1 MKNKQAEL
9 IKNISDEVLVLNV
22 WITQG
27 IVFVV
32 SAVLAFFLFDSFSEF
47 LSLFRVVDDKLVWG
61 VAAGLFVVLNDVIL
75 MKILP
80 PSLYDDGGINERIF
94 RNLSY
99 PNIFLITL
107 VIACC
112 EEILFRGVIQYHTN
126 IWIASAIFALVHYR
140 YLFKPFLLMNIT
152 LLSLFIGLLFELT
165 NNLMVTIIAHFVI
178 DFLLGIII
186 KIKYVREK
194 KTDCESGDC
203 S

>member
-1 MKNKQAEL
+1 MNNKQAEL

-27 IVFVV
+27 IVLIV
-32 SAVLAFFLFDSFSEF
+32 SAILAFFLFDSLSEF
-47 LSLFRVVDDKLVWG
+47 LSLFRFIDVMLIWG
-61 VAAGLFVVLNDVIL
+61 VVVGLLVVLNDVIL

-99 PNIFLITL
+99 PNIFFLTL
-107 VIACC
+107 VIALC
-112 EEILFRGVIQYHTN
+112 EEILFRGVIQYNTN

-140 YLFKPFLLMNIT
+140 YLFKPFLLVNIT

-165 NNLMVTIIAHFVI
+165 NNLMVTIIAHFII

-186 KIKYVREK
+186 KIKYIREK
-194 KTDCESGDC
+194 KDGL
-203 S
+203 